1 MLQLPAPRSLGVVGP
16 KLFFHTVSILKK
28 ISVLLSIFV
37 LIPLL
42 LVSYRP
48 ETTEAT
54 TVTDL
59 LKQIDSYKKKL
70 SELSTQKNTLANQI
84 AYINNQVYL
93 TQLEI
98 RAKEEEIKLL
108 SADIGDLST
117 RLERI
122 GNFLDYQEEVFVNRA
137 RLAYAS
143 DQLSSFDIVLGAENL
158 DDALRRIKYL
168 HVLEDQDIQS
178 LSDLRDTRASFNDQK
193 KELEDKKSDEERLRK
208 ELDQKKDSLA
218 QQKVSKQ
225 NLLVV
230 TRNNEQTYQT
240 LLKEAESQL
249 EAIRRA
255 VNLRGGSTP
264 LYNQTRCNSWGCYY
278 NQRDAQW
285 FYLPMGYSRL
295 AVGEYGCLVTSMAMV
310 ASHYGKSIRPSDI
323 ALTPSAFFSNTAWL
337 NYSFTVKGVY
347 MSRTERYSGLNRTVI
362 DRELAAGRPVIVA
375 VMNFGH
381 YVVIK
386 GKSGGQY
393 IMNDPWYPPHDIPL
407 NRYYSNSSVSG
418 TYVVRVN

>member
-1 MLQLPAPRSLGVVGP
+1 MLP
-16 KLFFHTVSILKK
+16 KLFTMFKFLVR
-28 ISVLLSIFV
+28 ISLFSALFFYF
-37 LIPLL
+37 LTLGIP
-42 LVSYRP
+42 
-48 ETTEAT
+48 ANAGC
-54 TVTDL
+54 TDYFSCNREIERVKREIARL
-59 LKQIDSYKKKL
+59 DGL
-70 SELSTQKNTLANQI
+70 ENPLANQI
-84 AYINNQVYL
+84 SYLDNQIYL
-93 TQLEI
+93 SELEI
-98 RAKEEEIKLL
+98 KAKRQEIGAL
-108 SADIGDLST
+108 SVDIGDLST

-230 TRNNEQTYQT
+230 TRNDEQTYQT

-310 ASHYGKSIRPSDI
+310 ASHYGKSIRPSDL

-337 NYSFTVKGVY
+337 NYSFPVKGVY

-386 GKSGGQY
+386 GKSGSQY
-393 IMNDPWYPPHDIPL
+393 IMNDPWYAGAHDIPL

-418 TYVVRVN
+418 T

>member
-1 MLQLPAPRSLGVVGP
+1 MLP
-16 KLFFHTVSILKK
+16 KPLTTLKGYLKK
-28 ISVLLSIFV
+28 IFVLLSVFF

-42 LVSYRP
+42 LVSAP
-48 ETTEAT
+48 TEITKADST
-54 TVTDL
+54 TDL
-59 LKQIDSYKKKL
+59 LKQIDAYKKKL
-70 SELSTQKNTLANQI
+70 SSLRNQKNTLANQI
-84 AYINNQVYL
+84 IYLDDQIYL

-122 GNFLDYQEEVFVNRA
+122 GNFLDYQEEIFANRA

-168 HVLEDQDIQS
+168 HVLEDQDVQA
-178 LSDLRDTRASFNDQK
+178 LGEMRDTRTSFNDQK
-193 KELEDKKSDEERLRK
+193 KTLVNKKSDEEKLRK
-208 ELDQKKDSLA
+208 ELNQKEDSLA
-218 QQKVSKQ
+218 QQKISKQ

-230 TRNNEQTYQT
+230 TRNDEQTYQR
-240 LLKEAESQL
+240 LLKEAQSQL

-278 NQRDAQW
+278 NQRDARW
-285 FYLPMGYSRL
+285 FYTAMGYSRL
-295 AVGEYGCLVTSMAMV
+295 ATGEYGCLVTSMAMV
-310 ASHYGKSIRPSDI
+310 ASHYGKNINPGDI
-323 ALTPSAFFSNTAWL
+323 SSTPSAFFSNTAWL
-337 NYSFTVKGVY
+337 NYSFTVRGVY

-362 DRELAAGRPVIVA
+362 DRELAAGRPVVVA

-386 GKSGGQY
+386 GKSGSQY
-393 IMNDPWYPPHDIPL
+393 IMNDPWYAGAHDIPL

>member
-1 MLQLPAPRSLGVVGP
+1 MLP
-16 KLFFHTVSILKK
+16 KLFSLTRNPLRKFA
-28 ISVLLSIFV
+28 VLLSIFV
-37 LIPLL
+37 LIPLF
-42 LVSYRP
+42 LVSFHP
-48 ETTEAT
+48 GVTEAD

-70 SELSTQKNTLANQI
+70 SELSSQKNTLANQI
-84 AYINNQVYL
+84 AYLDNQVYL

-98 RAKEEEIKLL
+98 QAAEEEIKLL
-108 SADIGDLST
+108 SADIGDLSI

-122 GNFLDYQEEVFVNRA
+122 GNFLDYQEEIFTNRA

-168 HVLEDQDIQS
+168 RVLEDQDVQA
-178 LSDLRDTRASFNDQK
+178 LQEMHDTRISFGDQK
-193 KELEDKKSDEERLRK
+193 ESLENKKSDEEKLRK

-225 NLLVV
+225 NLLAV
-230 TRNNEQTYQT
+230 TRNDEQTYQR
-240 LLKEAESQL
+240 LLKESQSQL

-255 VNLRGGSTP
+255 VNLRGGAKP
-264 LYNQTRCNSWGCYY
+264 LYNQTYCNSWGCYY

-285 FYLPMGYSRL
+285 FYIPLGYSRL
-295 AVGEYGCLVTSMAMV
+295 ATGEYGCLVTSMAMV
-310 ASHYGKSIRPSDI
+310 ATHYGKSIRPSDI
-323 ALTPSAFFSNTAWL
+323 ALTPSAFFANTAML

-362 DRELAAGRPVIVA
+362 DRELAAGRPVVVA

-386 GKSGGQY
+386 GKSGSQY

>member
-1 MLQLPAPRSLGVVGP
+1 MLP
-16 KLFFHTVSILKK
+16 KPLTTLKGYLKK
-28 ISVLLSIFV
+28 IFVLLSVFF

-42 LVSYRP
+42 LVSAP
-48 ETTEAT
+48 TEIAKADST
-54 TVTDL
+54 TDL
-59 LKQIDSYKKKL
+59 LRQIDAYKKKL
-70 SELSTQKNTLANQI
+70 SSLRNQKNTLANQI
-84 AYINNQVYL
+84 IYLDDQIYL

-122 GNFLDYQEEVFVNRA
+122 GNFLDYQEEIFANRA

-168 HVLEDQDIQS
+168 HVLEDQDVQA
-178 LSDLRDTRASFNDQK
+178 LGEMRDTRTSFNDQK
-193 KELEDKKSDEERLRK
+193 KPLVNKESDEKKLRK
-208 ELDQKKDSLA
+208 ELNQKEDSLA

-386 GKSGGQY
+386 GKSGGEY

-418 TYVVRVN
+418 TYVVRV

>member
-1 MLQLPAPRSLGVVGP
+1 MLP
-16 KLFFHTVSILKK
+16 KLFTMFKFLVRISLFSALFFYFLTLGIPANAGCTDYFSCSRELERVRRK
-28 ISVLLSIFV
+28 IPRLDGL
-37 LIPLL
+37 
-42 LVSYRP
+42 
-48 ETTEAT
+48 E
-54 TVTDL
+54 
-59 LKQIDSYKKKL
+59 
-70 SELSTQKNTLANQI
+70 NTLANQI
-84 AYINNQVYL
+84 SYLDNQIYL
-93 TQLEI
+93 SELEI
-98 RAKEEEIKLL
+98 KAKRQEIGAL
-108 SADIGDLST
+108 SVDIGDLST

-143 DQLSSFDIVLGAENL
+143 DQLSSFDIVLGAEKL
-158 DDALRRIKYL
+158 DDALRRIK
-168 HVLEDQDIQS
+168 DIQS
-178 LSDLRDTRASFNDQK
+178 LSDLRDTRTSFNGQK
-193 KELEDKKSDEERLRK
+193 KELENKKSDEERLRK

-230 TRNNEQTYQT
+230 TRNDEQTYQT

-278 NQRDAQW
+278 NQRDAQC
-285 FYLPMGYSRL
+285 FYLPRGYSRL

-310 ASHYGKSIRPSDI
+310 ASHYGKSIKPSDI
-323 ALTPSAFFSNTAWL
+323 ALTPSAFFANTAWL

-386 GKSGGQY
+386 GKSGGEY